1 MRSRTF
7 GLEVLEGR
15 LAIDGEGEMGKI
27 ASSSEKMGLGGTMT
41 GKVIVCDGDGE
52 DKTED
57 VDEGGGVVVRT
68 GNGNG
73 NDGGKVGRP
82 AIAPCV
88 WRVRRIVSHAV
99 SSVRTRSRNAIVSA
113 SRAASA
119 ARCSGL
125 SRAIG

>member
-1 MRSRTF
+1 MRSSTL

-41 GKVIVCDGDGE
+41 GNVIVCDGDGE

-68 GNGNG
+68 GNG

-99 SSVRTRSRNAIVSA
+99 SSVRTRSRNA
-113 SRAASA
+113 
-119 ARCSGL
+119 
-125 SRAIG
+125 

>member
-27 ASSSEKMGLGGTMT
+27 ASSSEKTGLGGTMT

-57 VDEGGGVVVRT
+57 ADEGGGVVVRT
-68 GNGNG
+68 GNGN
-73 NDGGKVGRP
+73 DGGRVGRP

-99 SSVRTRSRNAIVSA
+99 SSVRTRSRSARVSA